1 MKTTTNN
8 PHITHGQPHIYQTST
23 EKVISH
29 HWIDKGDTAIL
40 FRVLEETY
48 NETQVTLCSI
58 AAYTKLEDGLAYGGA
73 QDFQVGNLKIL
84 TSLTGRWKIEEA
96 RNIWRVFTANGWGL
110 LAEGR
115 NSQ

>member
-8 PHITHGQPHIYQTST
+8 PRITHGQPYIYQTST

>member
-8 PHITHGQPHIYQTST
+8 PRITHGQPYIYQTST

-73 QDFQVGNLKIL
+73 QEFQVGNIKIL

>member
-1 MKTTTNN
+1 
-8 PHITHGQPHIYQTST
+8 
-23 EKVISH
+23 VISH

-48 NETQVTLCSI
+48 NETQITLCSI

-73 QDFQVGNLKIL
+73 RDIQIGNLKIL

-96 RNIWRVFTANGWGL
+96 RNMWRVFTANGWGL
-110 LAEGR
+110 LGQ
-115 NSQ
+115 S

>member
-1 MKTTTNN
+1 MNTTTNN
-8 PHITHGQPHIYQTST
+8 PRITHGQPHIYQTST

-73 QDFQVGNLKIL
+73 QEFQVGNIKIL

-96 RNIWRVFTANGWGL
+96 RNIWRVFTANGWGV

>member
-8 PHITHGQPHIYQTST
+8 PHITHGQPYIYQTST

-48 NETQVTLCSI
+48 GGTQVTLVSI
-58 AAYTKLEDGLAYGGA
+58 AAYTKLADGLAYGGA
-73 QDFQVGNLKIL
+73 QEFQVGNHKIL

-96 RNIWRVFTANGWGL
+96 RNIWKVFTANGWGL
-110 LAEGR
+110 LG
-115 NSQ
+115 QP

>member
-58 AAYTKLEDGLAYGGA
+58 AAYTKLEDGVAYGGA
-73 QDFQVGNLKIL
+73 QEFQVGNIKIL

-96 RNIWRVFTANGWGL
+96 RNMWRVFTTNGWGL
-110 LAEGR
+110 LGQ
-115 NSQ
+115 S

>member
-8 PHITHGQPHIYQTST
+8 PHITHGQPYIYQTST

-48 NETQVTLCSI
+48 NETQITLCSI

-73 QDFQVGNLKIL
+73 QEFQVGNHKIL

-96 RNIWRVFTANGWGL
+96 RNIWKVFTANGWGL
-110 LAEGR
+110 LG
-115 NSQ
+115 QP

>member
-48 NETQVTLCSI
+48 SGKPFTLCNI
-58 AAYTKLEDGLAYGGA
+58 AAYTKLEDGLSYGGA
-73 QDFQVGNLKIL
+73 QDIWVGNHKIL

-96 RNIWRVFTANGWGL
+96 RNMWRLFTANGWGVL
-110 LAEGR
+110 TEGG

>member
-8 PHITHGQPHIYQTST
+8 PCITHGQPHIYQTST

-48 NETQVTLCSI
+48 NGTQITLCGI

-73 QDFQVGNLKIL
+73 RDIQVGNLKIL

-96 RNIWRVFTANGWGL
+96 RNMWRVFTADGWGL
-110 LAEGR
+110 LGQ
-115 NSQ
+115 S

>member
-1 MKTTTNN
+1 MNTTTNN
-8 PHITHGQPHIYQTST
+8 PRITHGQPHIYQTST

-48 NETQVTLCSI
+48 GGTQFTLCSI
-58 AAYTKLEDGLAYGGA
+58 AAYTKLEDGVAYGGA
-73 QDFQVGNLKIL
+73 KDIQVGNIKIL

-96 RNIWRVFTANGWGL
+96 RNMWRVFTANGWGL
-110 LAEGR
+110 LGQ
-115 NSQ
+115 S

>member
-1 MKTTTNN
+1 METTTNN
-8 PHITHGQPHIYQTST
+8 PRITHGQPHIYQTST

-48 NETQVTLCSI
+48 NGTQVTLCSI

-73 QDFQVGNLKIL
+73 QEFQVGNIKIL

-110 LAEGR
+110 LGQ
-115 NSQ
+115 S

>member
-1 MKTTTNN
+1 MKTTTSN
-8 PHITHGQPHIYQTST
+8 PCITHGQPHIYQTST

-48 NETQVTLCSI
+48 SGTQITLCNI
-58 AAYTKLEDGLAYGGA
+58 AAYTKLEDGVAYGGA
-73 QDFQVGNLKIL
+73 REIKVGNLKIL

-96 RNIWRVFTANGWGL
+96 RNMWRVFTANGWGL
-110 LAEGR
+110 LGQ
-115 NSQ
+115 S